1 MLGFNNQACH
11 ALGWMWL
18 NSEPYVMI
26 LLETTFSSL
35 EELKDLSNILGL
47 FLDVVD
53 VIKFSKT
60 LKKNKKVK
68 AKERSCLAQTQGMEH

>member
-1 MLGFNNQACH
+1 
-11 ALGWMWL
+11 MWL

-60 LKKNKKVK
+60 LKKKKKLRPRSAPVWLK
-68 AKERSCLAQTQGMEH
+68 PKEWNINSGLN